1 MIKFAAKLI
10 KRLKGTTAQRRKG
23 GRIPSIGFLRPPGG
37 DAAERQRG
45 LFFSRWAV
53 APLCLYSLVPLRLF
67 YYLCPVKT
75 KQAMEST
82 RQKKV
87 SRLVQKELAYI
98 FLKKGNEFA
107 HGKLVSITRVR
118 VSPDL
123 SFAKIYISIFPATNQ
138 DDILKSISEHSNK
151 IRFELG
157 QKVRTQLRIVPDIAF
172 HIDDSLD
179 YIDKIDKLL
188 KS

>member
-1 MIKFAAKLI
+1 MRNYAVMPLYH
-10 KRLKGTTAQRRKG
+10 
-23 GRIPSIGFLRPPGG
+23 
-37 DAAERQRG
+37 
-45 LFFSRWAV
+45 WAI
-53 APLCLYSLVPLRLF
+53 APLSLF
-67 YYLCPVKT
+67 YYLCPIKT
-75 KQAMEST
+75 IMAMEST

-87 SRLVQKELAYI
+87 SRLIQKELADI
-98 FLKKGNEFA
+98 FLKRGNEFA

-123 SFAKIYISIFPATNQ
+123 SFAKVYLSIFPTTNQ
-138 DDILKSISEHSNK
+138 DNILKSIEEHSSK
-151 IRFELG
+151 IRFDLG
-157 QKVRTQLRIVPDIAF
+157 QKVRTQLRIVPDFAF

>member
-1 MIKFAAKLI
+1 
-10 KRLKGTTAQRRKG
+10 
-23 GRIPSIGFLRPPGG
+23 
-37 DAAERQRG
+37 
-45 LFFSRWAV
+45 
-53 APLCLYSLVPLRLF
+53 
-67 YYLCPVKT
+67 
-75 KQAMEST
+75 MEST

-87 SRLVQKELAYI
+87 SRLIQKELAEI
-98 FLKKGNEFA
+98 FLKKGNELA

-138 DDILKSISEHSNK
+138 DDILHSIQEHSSK
-151 IRFELG
+151 IRFDLG
-157 QKVRTQLRIVPDIAF
+157 QKVRSQLRIVPDIAF

>member
-1 MIKFAAKLI
+1 
-10 KRLKGTTAQRRKG
+10 
-23 GRIPSIGFLRPPGG
+23 
-37 DAAERQRG
+37 
-45 LFFSRWAV
+45 
-53 APLCLYSLVPLRLF
+53 
-67 YYLCPVKT
+67 
-75 KQAMEST
+75 MEST

-87 SRLVQKELAYI
+87 SRLIQKELADI

-123 SFAKIYISIFPATNQ
+123 SFAKVYISIFPATNTE
-138 DDILKSISEHSNK
+138 DILHSIQEHGTK

-157 QKVRTQLRIVPDIAF
+157 QKVRSQLRIVPDIAF

>member
-1 MIKFAAKLI
+1 
-10 KRLKGTTAQRRKG
+10 
-23 GRIPSIGFLRPPGG
+23 
-37 DAAERQRG
+37 
-45 LFFSRWAV
+45 
-53 APLCLYSLVPLRLF
+53 
-67 YYLCPVKT
+67 
-75 KQAMEST
+75 MEST

-87 SRLVQKELAYI
+87 SRLIQKELADI
-98 FLKKGNEFA
+98 FLRRGNEFA

-123 SFAKIYISIFPATNQ
+123 SFAKVYISIFPATNQ
-138 DDILKSISEHSNK
+138 EDILHSLEDHSSK
-151 IRFELG
+151 FRFDLG
-157 QKVRTQLRIVPDIAF
+157 QKVRSQLRIVPDLAF

>member
-1 MIKFAAKLI
+1 
-10 KRLKGTTAQRRKG
+10 
-23 GRIPSIGFLRPPGG
+23 
-37 DAAERQRG
+37 
-45 LFFSRWAV
+45 
-53 APLCLYSLVPLRLF
+53 
-67 YYLCPVKT
+67 
-75 KQAMEST
+75 MEST

-87 SRLVQKELAYI
+87 ARLIQKEMADI
-98 FLKKGNEFA
+98 FLKKGNELA
-107 HGKLVSITRVR
+107 HGKLVSITKVR

-123 SFAKIYISIFPATNQ
+123 SFAKIYLSIFPAANQ
-138 DDILKSISEHSNK
+138 EEILKTIEEHSSK

-157 QKVRTQLRIVPDIAF
+157 HKIRTQLRIVPDIAF

>member
-1 MIKFAAKLI
+1 MIAS
-10 KRLKGTTAQRRKG
+10 TA
-23 GRIPSIGFLRPPGG
+23 SIASTAF
-37 DAAERQRG
+37 
-45 LFFSRWAV
+45 
-53 APLCLYSLVPLRLF
+53 F
-67 YYLCPVKT
+67 YYLCPIKT

-87 SRLVQKELAYI
+87 SRLVQKELADI

-118 VSPDL
+118 LSPDL
-123 SFAKIYISIFPATNQ
+123 SFAKIYLSIFPATNQ
-138 DDILKSISEHSNK
+138 DEVLNSIQEHSSK